1 MRSPKIANA
10 PSAATLE
17 NGARTSCVG
26 PVFPGLPPRSQ
37 SHAEA
42 AGKPGQTG
50 RGPTQARFPRLAARA
65 SRAQIQRPAP
75 HAARRPRVGLPFPL
89 SRRVLI
95 QRCVSRKGCSP
106 FSAGATALE
115 LMPPPSLPPRRA
127 VRTHN
132 AALDAQPAPTVRRC
146 EELSPGSALDGLAA
160 GGAAQAPFS
169 QPATASNSAPRGGEP
184 VGDVELPLN
193 WKAVPSHSRPGQMSY
208 VHEPSGLKQSNV
220 PTGEPSEEAIEAFR
234 DAIATAKRK
243 VTPLWRVLRGRARA
257 AAAGYPWTPEG
268 GVLPTIRG
276 VLTCRPGTII
286 LTLLCH
292 PLTARLPPGYSPR
305 KLLGPSPC
313 SPTRTLQAGRS
324 TYRAGPRRSGSG
336 AIKMRQK
343 NSTGRDDQGLRVS
356 LVAKL

>member
-1 MRSPKIANA
+1 
-10 PSAATLE
+10 
-17 NGARTSCVG
+17 
-26 PVFPGLPPRSQ
+26 
-37 SHAEA
+37 
-42 AGKPGQTG
+42 
-50 RGPTQARFPRLAARA
+50 
-65 SRAQIQRPAP
+65 
-75 HAARRPRVGLPFPL
+75 
-89 SRRVLI
+89 
-95 QRCVSRKGCSP
+95 VSRKGCSP

-257 AAAGYPWTPEG
+257 
-268 GVLPTIRG
+268 
-276 VLTCRPGTII
+276 
-286 LTLLCH
+286 
-292 PLTARLPPGYSPR
+292 LPPPVI
-305 KLLGPSPC
+305 LG
-313 SPTRTLQAGRS
+313 RR
-324 TYRAGPRRSGSG
+324 RAGCCQLSEEF
-336 AIKMRQK
+336 
-343 NSTGRDDQGLRVS
+343 
-356 LVAKL
+356 